1 MLIAQAQRETY
12 LQCQVSLTIGRDK
25 VCLGHSQ
32 YFLGENF
39 KRVDVPGQGA
49 YAGGIV
55 LNGVRVLSVIFM
67 ASSKEF
73 LA

>member
-12 LQCQVSLTIGRDK
+12 LQCQASLTIGRDK

-49 YAGGIV
+49 HAGGH
-55 LNGVRVLSVIFM
+55 SVERCQGLVCNFYGQ
-67 ASSKEF
+67 
-73 LA
+73 L